1 MGFLSKKSNIY
12 KIIKRVF
19 KELKGIRLNNLLNML
34 ISSNSYIALINKLK
48 SLAIIVII
56 LKIATKRRALKV
68 KCHK

>member
-1 MGFLSKKSNIY
+1 LGFLSKKSNIY

-56 LKIATKRRALKV
+56 LKVAIKGRALKV
-68 KCHK
+68 KRNK

>member
-56 LKIATKRRALKV
+56 LKVAIKGRALKV
-68 KCHK
+68 KRNK